1 MQYKTITY
9 ECKGSG
15 GWITLNRP
23 KNMNALSMQML
34 DELET
39 AFTECRSNDSIKA
52 IVITGNGRAFCAG
65 ADLKGVMSSIKNA
78 KRGAKDF
85 LDRCF
90 DIFGLVRNIP
100 KPVIAALNGLTLAGG
115 LELAMCCDI
124 VFAAESAKI
133 GDAHSNF
140 GVFPGGGGAAVLP
153 RKIGINRAKYLLF
166 TGDFLS
172 AAEMERYGLV
182 NKVLPDMD
190 LLEEVE
196 KFVQMLA
203 AKSPLVL
210 SRMKEVANDALD
222 QSQESSLRQE
232 MLTLR
237 QHLRSYDLDEGLKA
251 FEEKRKPEFK
261 GY

>member
-1 MQYKTITY
+1 
-9 ECKGSG
+9 
-15 GWITLNRP
+15 
-23 KNMNALSMQML
+23 MNALSMQML